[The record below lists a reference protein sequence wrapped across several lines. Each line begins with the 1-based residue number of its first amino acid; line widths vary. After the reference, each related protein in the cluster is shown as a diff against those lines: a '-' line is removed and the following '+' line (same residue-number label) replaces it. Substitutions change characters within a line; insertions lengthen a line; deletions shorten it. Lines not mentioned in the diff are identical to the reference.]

1 MSRLNLNT
9 DDRAT
14 NALSEMS
21 KEMTM
26 RLRGTQQGI
35 CPVDFALNFVRLCQA
50 QSCGKCTPCRIGLGQ
65 LSSLLER
72 VVDNTADSETLEL
85 IRTTAEVIRDTA
97 DCAIGI
103 EAAAMVLNGLKA
115 FADDYRAHTERHM
128 CMGSFNSAVPCV
140 AQCPAH
146 VDVPGYVSLVGAGRC
161 ADAVRLIR
169 KDNPFPTSCAYICE
183 HPCELHCRRQ
193 MIDAPINIR
202 GLKKYAVNN
211 SGSVPQPECAP
222 ATGRKIAVIG
232 GGPSG
237 LTAAYYLRLM
247 GHSVTVFEGRR
258 KLGGM
263 LRYGIPSYRFPRE
276 ELDNE
281 INSILSTGIE
291 VRLNT
296 CIGRDIEFEQLKQE
310 YDCIYIAIGAQNDK
324 RTGMEGEDAEG
335 VISAVELLGGIGDDI
350 IPDFSGK
357 RVVIIGGGNVAMD
370 ATRSSI
376 RLGAARVTCV
386 YRRRVEDMTAAPEE
400 VEGALAEGAEIISLE
415 APVRIEKDASG
426 HAMALIT
433 QPQMIGEVGRDGR
446 PAPVQADL
454 PERRIEADIII
465 LAIGQSIDSRAFEAG
480 GVPTSRGAIITGDDC
495 RVRMPADS
503 GAADNACRT
512 AVYDASTDTYGSADS
527 GAADNTCRT
536 AVYGASTDACGTHT
550 CAVYAGGDCATGPAT
565 AIKAIA
571 AGKVAAANID
581 EYLGCRH
588 EITVDVELPGPN
600 FKNLTARGRINL
612 AEREAHERKNDFE
625 CIECPMTAQEAGAEA
640 FRCLSCD
647 CFGYGKFKGG
657 RKISW

>member
-1 MSRLNLNT
+1 MSRLNLNLE
-9 DDRAT
+9 DHAT
-14 NALSEMS
+14 AALSEMS
-21 KEMTM
+21 SEMSM
-26 RLRGTQQGI
+26 RLKGTQQGI

-65 LSSLLER
+65 LSELLEK
-72 VVDNTADSETLEL
+72 VVDNQGDSETLKL
-85 IRTTAEVIRDTA
+85 IRSTAEVIRDTA

-103 EAAAMVLNGLKA
+103 EAAIMVINGLKA
-115 FADDYRAHTERHM
+115 FADDYEAHTERHM
-128 CMGSFNSAVPCV
+128 CMGSFNTAVPCV

-146 VDVPGYVSLVGAGRC
+146 VDIPGYVSLVGAGRC

-211 SGSVPQPECAP
+211 SGNVPQPACADS
-222 ATGRKIAVIG
+222 TGKKVAVIG

-247 GHSVTVFEGRR
+247 GHSVTVFEGRA

-276 ELDNE
+276 ELDKE
-281 INSILSTGIE
+281 IASILSTGID
-291 VRLNT
+291 VRLET
-296 CIGRDIEFEQLKQE
+296 LVGRDVSFDTLKSE

-324 RTGMEGEDAEG
+324 RTGMDGEDAKG
-335 VISAVELLGGIGDDI
+335 VISAVELLGGIGDGQM
-350 IPDFSGK
+350 PDFTGK
-357 RVVIIGGGNVAMD
+357 HVVIIGGGNVAMD

-376 RLGAARVTCV
+376 RLGADKVTCV

-415 APVRIEKDASG
+415 APVRIEKNSEGQA
-426 HAMALIT
+426 AALIT
-433 QPQMIGEVGRDGR
+433 QPQMIGEIGRDGR
-446 PAPVQADL
+446 PAPVKADL
-454 PERRIEADIII
+454 PERRTLADIII
-465 LAIGQSIDSRAFEAG
+465 LAIGQSIDSKHFEQSG
-480 GVPTSRGAIITGDDC
+480 IPTSRGAVVAGNDGFVQIAE
-495 RVRMPADS
+495 VV
-503 GAADNACRT
+503 NE
-512 AVYDASTDTYGSADS
+512 
-527 GAADNTCRT
+527 N
-536 AVYGASTDACGTHT
+536 GTVHK
-550 CAVYAGGDCATGPAT
+550 CAIYSGGDCATGPAT
-565 AIKAIA
+565 AIRAIA

-581 EYLGCRH
+581 EYLGFKH
-588 EITVDVELPGPN
+588 EITVDVKLPGPS

-612 AEREAHERKNDFE
+612 AERKALERKNDFD
-625 CIECPMTAQEAGAEA
+625 CIECPMTAQESGAEA

-657 RKISW
+657 RKTSW